1 MYLNK
6 NTEYQISLYWEGATG
21 TLHDYDGTYPDINTL
36 AEFGKDDQ
44 IALKSEIIEL
54 QNRITTLESRLAA
67 SEQNGDQSSSS
78 SYDTKADLSQYRKLN
93 DISYHNHQELSIAN
107 KEALL
112 DDGDDQRR
120 FTTSHIPYHEG
131 THLIGKY
138 TDPDGVEH
146 SFDII
151 FETQDDISETQ
162 YMNCILFLKLSEI
175 SEGLY
180 IDWYVMTGA
189 IYIYDD
195 YYGYY
200 IGCEISSATID
211 EDISLSTSN
220 ELTNYYTKEE
230 MKRFGLNDG
239 YQIRPSVF
247 ELSMDNFNHIRFKY
261 AGTNVA
267 SVWNRFHIFI
277 YSKI

>member
-1 MYLNK
+1 M
-6 NTEYQISLYWEGATG
+6 
-21 TLHDYDGTYPDINTL
+21 
-36 AEFGKDDQ
+36 
-44 IALKSEIIEL
+44 
-54 QNRITTLESRLAA
+54 
-67 SEQNGDQSSSS
+67 
-78 SYDTKADLSQYRKLN
+78 
-93 DISYHNHQELSIAN
+93 
-107 KEALL
+107 
-112 DDGDDQRR
+112 DDGDEQRR

-162 YMNCILFLKLSEI
+162 YMNCILFLKQSEI

-220 ELTNYYTKEE
+220 ELTNYYTKDELT
-230 MKRFGLNDG
+230 RFGLNDG
-239 YQIRPSVF
+239 YQIIPSVF
-247 ELSMDNFNHIRFKY
+247 ELSMENLNNIRFKY
-261 AGTNVA
+261 AGSNVA
-267 SVWNRFHIFI
+267 AVWNRLHIFVFKDI
-277 YSKI
+277 VGKNHFIKFDFIHKLITLDNNVSSTYEIPIDNSCINAINITFQTCGFITTQELVSKHELFTTQQVSYQLANQNYCLF